1 MPRENLSNCPLWRNK
16 DSLNPYHIMLCYL
29 MTAKSI
35 PLPKTK
41 IKKREKNVNFLI
53 IKNYLWSMESSC
65 HCSELK
71 KEKKTRSLTF
81 DMPSIVIIS
90 LGEERCNLR
99 VNTHSDVINRTEF
112 IKQLTSR
119 KCQNG
124 EEICLAKRFVI
135 TLQSNRKLK
144 YLIDIELTRWPTLI
158 GPFVI
163 DWTLNVSQRFRQN
176 NR

>member
-1 MPRENLSNCPLWRNK
+1 MPRENLCNCPLWRNK
-16 DSLNPYHIMLCYL
+16 DSLNPYHTMLCYL

-41 IKKREKNVNFLI
+41 IKEREKNVNFPI
-53 IKNYLWSMESSC
+53 TKNYLWSMESSC

-158 GPFVI
+158 GRYVI
-163 DWTLNVSQRFRQN
+163 DWTLNVSQWFRQN